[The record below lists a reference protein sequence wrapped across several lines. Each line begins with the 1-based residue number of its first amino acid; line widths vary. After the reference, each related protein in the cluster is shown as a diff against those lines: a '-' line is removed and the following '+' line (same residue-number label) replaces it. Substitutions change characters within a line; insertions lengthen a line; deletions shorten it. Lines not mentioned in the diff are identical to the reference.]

1 MFTFDSTTQSFKQS
15 KKYFRQECN
24 FYAGRMSY
32 STSIRVKTSVLV
44 LNVRRTVDLCI
55 ISQSTERRLTL
66 CIDVEGD
73 YFIHRLLCQ
82 FHLTMMTDPC

>member
-1 MFTFDSTTQSFKQS
+1 MNYCIKS
-15 KKYFRQECN
+15 N
-24 FYAGRMSY
+24 FYAGITCMSHY
-32 STSIRVKTSVLV
+32 VYYCTSIRVKTSMLV

-55 ISQSTERRLTL
+55 ISESTERRLTL

-82 FHLTMMTDPC
+82 CHWTMTIDTCLTMLT